1 MTPNGPRDLNAVVR
15 MEWRKLRTVRST
27 WWILALFA
35 AGVLG
40 YATLVG
46 AGGPTQPDP
55 DYDPTD
61 NVLQGLLIGQLTLGI
76 LGALMLSTE
85 FGSGSIRATFAAV
98 PQRGRVLAA
107 KAAVLAAVT
116 LVAGEALAF
125 AGAVTFGLAA
135 PAGVPHP
142 PLGQLAGLRAVLLT
156 GAYPALIALIALG
169 LAALIRHTAGAIA
182 AIVGLTFVLPLVLLP
197 LARHSAVIRLLPEA
211 IAVNSLAAVK
221 PVADQTIAVTDPL
234 SAWAGFGMLCLYAAI
249 ALAVGGCA
257 LLRRDA

>member
-1 MTPNGPRDLNAVVR
+1 

-40 YATLVG
+40 YAALVG
-46 AGGPTQPDP
+46 KGGPTQPDAN
-55 DYDPTD
+55 YDPTN
-61 NVLQGLLIGQLTLGI
+61 NVLQGLLLGQLTLGI
-76 LGALMLSTE
+76 LGALTLTGE

-125 AGAVTFGLAA
+125 ASAVTFGLAA

-142 PLGQLAGLRAVLLT
+142 PLGTLDGLRAVLLT
-156 GAYPALIALIALG
+156 GAYPCLIALIALG
-169 LAALIRHTAGAIA
+169 LAALIRHTAGAIG
-182 AIVGLTFVLPLVLLP
+182 AIVGLTFVLPLILLP
-197 LARHSAVIRLLPEA
+197 LARHSAILRFLPEA
-211 IAVNSLAAVK
+211 IEVNSLAAVK
-221 PVADQTIAVTDPL
+221 PVADQSIAVTGPL
-234 SAWAGFGMLCLYAAI
+234 SAWAGFAILCLYAAV
-249 ALAVGGCA
+249 ALAVGGWA